1 MGPVLPLLGLR
12 TLTEVGRRGSVRAGA
27 EAMGVTPGAV
37 SQQIRL
43 LEDRLGLTLFERA
56 HGGIFLSEAGARV
69 HPALV
74 RAFDQIEQ
82 ALATLEAMKGGEKLT
97 VSASPAFAS
106 WLVPRL
112 GGFTKRHPEI
122 EVRIEA
128 TTALAD
134 LKRDRVDVA
143 LRHGLGDYPGL
154 RADRFMV
161 SVLVP
166 VASPALLAEGPPIAS
181 PADCLDYPLLH
192 DSDRADWPI
201 WLRAHGIE
209 DDRRAGKGPS
219 LGDDFLLIRA
229 AEAGQGIALIR
240 DLYAREEVAAGRLR
254 IVLDCPWP
262 TRFAYYVV
270 TRPEARQRPAVAAF
284 VDWLT
289 AEATA
294 SETAR
299 ESPAAEA

>member
-1 MGPVLPLLGLR
+1 MGSVLPLLGLR
-12 TLTEVGRRGSVRAGA
+12 TLTEVGRRGSVRAAA

-43 LEDRLGLTLFERA
+43 LEERLGVPLFERA
-56 HGGIFLSEAGARV
+56 HGGMFLSEAGARV

-82 ALATLEAMKGGEKLT
+82 ALATLEALKGAETLT
-97 VSASPAFAS
+97 VSASPSFAAS

-112 GGFTKRHPEI
+112 GAFTKRHPEI

-134 LKRDRVDVA
+134 LNRDRVDVA

-161 SVLVP
+161 SILVP
-166 VASPALLAEGPPIAS
+166 VASPALLAEGPPIAA
-181 PADCLDYPLLH
+181 PADCLRYPLLH

-201 WLRAHGIE
+201 WFTAHGIE
-209 DDRRAGKGPS
+209 DDPRTGKGAS
-219 LGDDFLLIRA
+219 MGDDFLLVRA

-270 TRPEARQRPAVAAF
+270 TRPEARQRPVVAAF
-284 VDWLT
+284 IDWLT
-289 AEATA
+289 AET
-294 SETAR
+294 
-299 ESPAAEA
+299 AAETRAETRAET